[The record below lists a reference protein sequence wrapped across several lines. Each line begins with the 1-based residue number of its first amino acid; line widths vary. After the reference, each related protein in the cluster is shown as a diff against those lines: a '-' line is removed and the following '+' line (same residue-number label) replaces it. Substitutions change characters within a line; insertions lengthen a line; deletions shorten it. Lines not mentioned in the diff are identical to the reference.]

1 MELRATQLKK
11 KIAAE
16 VSKRL
21 PCVRGAVSRRLTEGL
36 PPHQRFAS
44 MADRC
49 SRSPNYVSAPQISTA
64 PKTTLLTGSSGIGE
78 ATFFAPDR
86 SFSDLSKFQLRK
98 SILQPRF
105 ARQLPLHKGAFFDLN
120 CVLLFPAGAV
130 RNTSVGAIHESPVCC
145 SEKICSHPED
155 RGRPCVA
162 ARVGCGRKPGEKG
175 RRGRRPLRRRSG
187 LFTGRGLAP
196 AVLFTLYSRLRRA
209 FFRAVCRSADRPE
222 APER

>member
-1 MELRATQLKK
+1 MNNENAEPPHSLRVGFDTMELRATQLKK

-105 ARQLPLHKGAFFDLN
+105 ARQLPLHKGAYFL
-120 CVLLFPAGAV
+120 ASAT
-130 RNTSVGAIHESPVCC
+130 RVCFGFRPRPTRATTRVAPTGEVIGN
-145 SEKICSHPED
+145 SEE
-155 RGRPCVA
+155 
-162 ARVGCGRKPGEKG
+162 
-175 RRGRRPLRRRSG
+175 
-187 LFTGRGLAP
+187 
-196 AVLFTLYSRLRRA
+196 
-209 FFRAVCRSADRPE
+209 
-222 APER
+222 